1 MSSFGIVSDI
11 LQWPEARQSFTW
23 ILRHHLLGLHATI
36 REASVEG
43 ARPVWHLAAVWENPI
58 WILWIVSSIIVR
70 LQLAAGV
77 AVFSTI
83 IGVHLLRLDSCLRA
97 LKRPG
102 TSVHRASV
110 QVFDIDV
117 SLAELSFILD
127 VRLSCLLVCSFL
139 TFFFQSIY
147 LTNRDKDDNPEN
159 DSSPFDLLA
168 LSFPCML
175 CAWMLLGCSSI
186 NQACQRLTI
195 VATRFSGF
203 QERERLNAKYR
214 AKAGGFDG
222 DSGWDTE
229 GAGDDDKDGVR
240 NSDEEGK
247 KDKKGSKTKSKGSKD
262 PEKDSNKDAKKDG
275 KQSKG
280 KDKSEDEEAS
290 SSGSKNKKQSKSGS
304 EDKKDESSKSGKKDD
319 AASSSSDDKAQSG
332 KKDSSG
338 RKSSKDGKD
347 GKDEPASAARPESG
361 DKDAA
366 SASPD
371 AIDPSDP
378 LGRSVGGVAR
388 IGALTQQGLPASDA
402 LERSNR
408 DLDGDGDCDLDDDLE
423 LLKERL
429 EAFMDYLKN
438 ADIRL
443 RLANIEIDTKVS
455 SQQRRW
461 KRRSER

>member
-1 MSSFGIVSDI
+1 MFRVVSAFGIVSDI

-23 ILRHHLLGLHATI
+23 ILHHHLVGLHATT
-36 REASVEG
+36 REVVPG
-43 ARPVWHLAAVWENPI
+43 GKPIFHLAAVWEIPI
-58 WILWIVSSIIVR
+58 WVLWIVSSIIVR
-70 LQLAAGV
+70 LQMAAGV

-139 TFFFQSIY
+139 TFFFQSVY
-147 LTNRDKDDNPEN
+147 LTNKDKDDNIYN
-159 DSSPFDLLA
+159 DTSFSDVIA

-195 VATRFSGF
+195 VATRFAGF

-214 AKAGGFDG
+214 AKLGDG
-222 DSGWDTE
+222 DSGDTE
-229 GAGDDDKDGVR
+229 GAKDNDKDGAR
-240 NSDEEGK
+240 NTDEK
-247 KDKKGSKTKSKGSKD
+247 DDKDKKGKSKS
-262 PEKDSNKDAKKDG
+262 KDAK
-275 KQSKG
+275 QSKDAKC
-280 KDKSEDEEAS
+280 KDKSADDDDADDANSSKKPKKSAS
-290 SSGSKNKKQSKSGS
+290 D
-304 EDKKDESSKSGKKDD
+304 DKKGESKGKKDD
-319 AASSSSDDKAQSG
+319 SSSSSDDKNSKG
-332 KKDSSG
+332 KKDSSSDD
-338 RKSSKDGKD
+338 KSKSKDGKD
-347 GKDEPASAARPESG
+347 EGAFAIRPETGEKDRSG
-361 DKDAA
+361 DAA
-366 SASPD
+366 SSSGKKTDNPYDRVDSEARLI
-371 AIDPSDP
+371 AMEGAGFPS
-378 LGRSVGGVAR
+378 
-388 IGALTQQGLPASDA
+388 SDA

-423 LLKERL
+423 LLKDRL
-429 EAFMDYLKN
+429 DAFLTYLKN

-443 RLANIEIDTKVS
+443 RLANIEIDTKVRS
-455 SQQRRW
+455 SWMDARRNHS
-461 KRRSER
+461 RFACLHCCSD